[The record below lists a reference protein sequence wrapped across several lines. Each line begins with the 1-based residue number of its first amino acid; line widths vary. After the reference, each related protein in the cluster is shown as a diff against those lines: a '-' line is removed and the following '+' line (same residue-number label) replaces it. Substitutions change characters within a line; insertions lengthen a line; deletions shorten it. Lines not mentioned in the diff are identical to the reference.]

1 LCTWGRGIVVFA
13 ADKSTYAI
21 NQTKLKYHLGKI
33 YCERG
38 QQKFQD
44 NNPSWVQDICRE
56 LVTFKI
62 RKKESK
68 ARILYTNQIR
78 RDEVLNKQLALFQSP
93 ADNSKFDTP
102 HQSPKQPDESEVPVG
117 MC

>member
-1 LCTWGRGIVVFA
+1 MVNKNSKTIIPVG
-13 ADKSTYAI
+13 
-21 NQTKLKYHLGKI
+21 
-33 YCERG
+33 
-38 QQKFQD
+38 
-44 NNPSWVQDICRE
+44 
-56 LVTFKI
+56 FKI
-62 RKKESK
+62 FSLKKENK
-68 ARILYTNQIR
+68 ARILYTDQIR